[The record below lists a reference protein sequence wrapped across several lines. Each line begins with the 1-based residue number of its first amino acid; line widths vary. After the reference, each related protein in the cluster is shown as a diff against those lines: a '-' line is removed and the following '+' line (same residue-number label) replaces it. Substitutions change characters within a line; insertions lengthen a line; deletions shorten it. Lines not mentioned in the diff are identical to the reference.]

1 MNDLMNY
8 KIKVMRIVKYTLI
21 LLFVFVLGVFTP
33 YYQFFAGLVLGGA
46 VSLLNTYY
54 TSRKIDRMGEIASQ
68 LGEDSKTRY
77 MSTGMLTRIAMAVLT
92 VIVAMQFPEHFNLY
106 TTIFGLFTAQLISV
120 VDSIIHKI

>member
-1 MNDLMNY
+1 MNY

-92 VIVAMQFPEHFNLY
+92 VIVAMPFPEHFNLY

>member
-1 MNDLMNY
+1 MNY

>member
-1 MNDLMNY
+1 
-8 KIKVMRIVKYTLI
+8 MRIVKYTLI
-21 LLFVFVLGVFTP
+21 LLFVFVLGAFTP